1 MTAMQRRHVLHAVAF
16 ASVALSRVAAAGNV
30 SPAPLSIGQYTSGE
44 RAYSTQSYWL
54 EGRDGVV
61 LVDTQFLPSDALA
74 FADRASAATG
84 KPAKLAVVLHPNPDK
99 FNGCAALQARGIQVV
114 TSRQVA
120 ALIPDVHAIRRGWFY
135 DKYKPDYPSEAPA
148 PSVYGDRTTSINAA
162 GLELTLHVLGGPGC
176 SGAHVVLQAGDALF
190 VGDLLASKGHA
201 WLELALFDDWLARLD
216 ELDALRARRIYVGRG
231 PAGGPELIDAMRR
244 YLRTVRDIVRAEHP
258 AGELGMLK
266 RWLLK
271 RRITDAFA
279 GYAWEE
285 FVWEALPEVWNKLA
299 AKA

>member
-1 MTAMQRRHVLHAVAF
+1 
-16 ASVALSRVAAAGNV
+16 
-30 SPAPLSIGQYTSGE
+30 
-44 RAYSTQSYWL
+44 
-54 EGRDGVV
+54 
-61 LVDTQFLPSDALA
+61 
-74 FADRASAATG
+74 
-84 KPAKLAVVLHPNPDK
+84 
-99 FNGCAALQARGIQVV
+99 
-114 TSRQVA
+114 
-120 ALIPDVHAIRRGWFY
+120 
-135 DKYKPDYPSEAPA
+135 
-148 PSVYGDRTTSINAA
+148 
-162 GLELTLHVLGGPGC
+162 
-176 SGAHVVLQAGDALF
+176 VLQAGDALF

-201 WLELALFDDWLARLD
+201 WLELALFDEWLARLD

-244 YLRTVRDIVRAEHP
+244 YLRTVRDIVRAEQP

-271 RRITDAFA
+271 RRITDAFP